1 MNSPDDN
8 DNHPNHRHHQHRSI
22 HPPFPEPGSTIG
34 PDDKFFCLGRLGK
47 GTFCAIH
54 KCVDLSYS
62 HHQQHQHR
70 SSSSSSLPPTT
81 AVVSSSSSQ
90 LTQSPTPVT
99 ADADTTATG
108 GDDSKSM
115 LNISST
121 SRKQRIV
128 AAKVEL
134 ANFVDSGVIDGEASV
149 LKFLDVS
156 LPDGM
161 VPIFVDY
168 VRQPP
173 PSTTTATLA
182 TTSSGSSAEAT
193 VVTPGT
199 TIMEKSSSAGTSAD
213 GGLSAIIMEHL
224 PGEDM
229 HLLRDRHCQT
239 LLLEKSE
246 TGLSSSSTNGG
257 GAGTGEKV
265 PRRLSIQDSVY
276 LVAEVMLPL
285 LKALHEVGIV
295 HRDVKP
301 SVRFVNGVSLDR
313 ASSDPSFSH

>member
-1 MNSPDDN
+1 MNSPDNKDH
-8 DNHPNHRHHQHRSI
+8 HPNHQQHRSI

-34 PDDKFFCLGRLGK
+34 PDGKFFCLGRLGK

-62 HHQQHQHR
+62 HHHQR
-70 SSSSSSLPPTT
+70 SSSSSLPPPSL
-81 AVVSSSSSQ
+81 VVSSSSSSQ
-90 LTQSPTPVT
+90 LTQSPTPKT
-99 ADADTTATG
+99 ADANDKNDTTS
-108 GDDSKSM
+108 GDGTKS
-115 LNISST
+115 LVNISS

-173 PSTTTATLA
+173 PSTTLSASA
-182 TTSSGSSAEAT
+182 TSSSSSAEAT

-199 TIMEKSSSAGTSAD
+199 TIMDKSSSAATSAD

-246 TGLSSSSTNGG
+246 NGLSSSITSGAGGG
-257 GAGTGEKV
+257 GAGGSMSTGEKV

-285 LKALHEVGIV
+285 LKAMHEVGMV

-301 SVRFVNGVSLDR
+301 SVSIVNDDDDDDDVCM
-313 ASSDPSFSH
+313 

>member
-1 MNSPDDN
+1 
-8 DNHPNHRHHQHRSI
+8 
-22 HPPFPEPGSTIG
+22 
-34 PDDKFFCLGRLGK
+34 
-47 GTFCAIH
+47 
-54 KCVDLSYS
+54 
-62 HHQQHQHR
+62 
-70 SSSSSSLPPTT
+70 
-81 AVVSSSSSQ
+81 VVSSSSSSQ
-90 LTQSPTPVT
+90 LTQSPTPKT
-99 ADADTTATG
+99 ADANDKNDTTS
-108 GDDSKSM
+108 GDGTKS
-115 LNISST
+115 LVNISS

-173 PSTTTATLA
+173 PSTTLSASA
-182 TTSSGSSAEAT
+182 TSSSSSAEAT

-199 TIMEKSSSAGTSAD
+199 TIMDKSSSAATSAD

-246 TGLSSSSTNGG
+246 NGLSSSITSGAGGG
-257 GAGTGEKV
+257 GAGGSMSTGEKV

-285 LKALHEVGIV
+285 LKAMHEVGMV

-301 SVRFVNGVSLDR
+301 SVSIVNDDDDDDDVCM
-313 ASSDPSFSH
+313 

>member
-1 MNSPDDN
+1 M
-8 DNHPNHRHHQHRSI
+8 
-22 HPPFPEPGSTIG
+22 
-34 PDDKFFCLGRLGK
+34 
-47 GTFCAIH
+47 
-54 KCVDLSYS
+54 
-62 HHQQHQHR
+62 
-70 SSSSSSLPPTT
+70 
-81 AVVSSSSSQ
+81 VSSSSSQ